1 MTIDFSEKLRTLKR
15 AYPKPTLSAELRTHA
30 SDFRVNEILP
40 FSPSGCGEHLFLQ
53 IEKIEANT
61 DWIAKR
67 LQREFGLSSREVG
80 YAGKKDRHSISTQWF
95 SLHLPGKEVE
105 LDKFEPDEDE
115 LNKTDM
121 QEFKILKAIRHNKK
135 LKTGSLKENQF
146 EIVLRNISGK
156 IDSQDIDRISKQGV
170 PNYFGYQRFGFDA
183 NNLLV
188 ANDYLS
194 QKIKI
199 KNRNQRGMII
209 SSARSLLFNLLL
221 SKRIE
226 NGTWTQVIDGDC
238 LMLDGS
244 QSYFV
249 TQTSSHEEQSR
260 VKMGDVHISGLLAG
274 RQDSDA
280 QFKAKLIEDEIL
292 VQYPEWLSAFY
303 RLNLTTGR
311 RPLRCIPRNLSVEQ
325 SENQA
330 VIKFS
335 LNKGCYAT
343 SVIRELVDITDI
355 SLKDGI
361 RNEKQETKK
370 IEI

>member
-1 MTIDFSEKLRTLKR
+1 MSTETDFSEKLRTLTR
-15 AYPKPTLSAELRTHA
+15 VYPIPTLSAELRTHA
-30 SDFRVNEILP
+30 RDFKVNEILP
-40 FSPSGCGEHLFLQ
+40 FTPSGCGEHLFLQ
-53 IEKIEANT
+53 IEKINANT
-61 DWIAKR
+61 EWVAKR
-67 LQREFGLSSREVG
+67 LQRVFGLSSREIG
-80 YAGKKDRHSISTQWF
+80 YAGKKDRHSIARQWF

-105 LDKFEPDEDE
+105 LDTADLNITEP
-115 LNKTDM
+115 

-135 LKTGSLKENQF
+135 LKTGSVKENQF
-146 EIVLRNISGK
+146 EIVLRNITGK
-156 IDSQDIDRISKQGV
+156 IDSQNIEKISKQGV

-183 NNLLV
+183 NNLLL
-188 ANDYLS
+188 ADDYLS

-249 TQTSSHEEQSR
+249 AKTSSDEEQSR
-260 VKMGDVHISGLLAG
+260 VESGDVHISGLLPG
-274 RQDSDA
+274 RQASDT
-280 QFKAKLIEDEIL
+280 QFKAKQIEDDIL
-292 VQYPEWLSAFY
+292 VQYPDWLASFH

-311 RPLRCIPRNLSVEQ
+311 RPLRCIPRNLSIEQ
-325 SENQA
+325 KQNQA

-343 SVIRELVDITDI
+343 SVIRELVQVTDL
-355 SLKDGI
+355 SLKIGT
-361 RNEKQETKK
+361 ESQKQ
-370 IEI
+370 